1 MGNLEHVLVFFF
13 RRVFGDYFGVFPVKD
28 DRYEGCYW
36 SNQSDGQFGF
46 VPDEVSG
53 GFSSAHGPVQLK
65 PPENIVPPGHP
76 GNYDHVTSPPT
87 YGRQLSNHS
96 QQYPAGYATYQSID
110 SDRGITPAYSRQV
123 HSQQNLNRNRYS
135 QALGIY

>member
-1 MGNLEHVLVFFF
+1 MILFLP

-36 SNQSDGQFGF
+36 ANQSDGQFGY

-65 PPENIVPPGHP
+65 PPENIVPPGHQA
-76 GNYDHVTSPPT
+76 NYDHVTSPPA
-87 YGRQLSNHS
+87 YGHQVSNNS
-96 QQYPAGYATYQSID
+96 QIPGYATYQSID
-110 SDRGITPAYSRQV
+110 SERGIAPAYSRQV
-123 HSQQNLNRNRYS
+123 HSQQHPNRYS
-135 QALGIY
+135 QVLGMY